1 MADSIEFDDDDNLHR
16 RFNDVDLYRPFDDDT
31 GRPFDDDE
39 NRRPFD
45 DDNDDLPHHREPHQR
60 RTSQVRTA
68 LKELKKRRQ
77 ENILELLKKPA
88 KIE

>member
-1 MADSIEFDDDDNLHR
+1 MADNIELDDDNFHLR
-16 RFNDVDLYRPFDDDT
+16 LNDVDLYRPFDDDIR
-31 GRPFDDDE
+31 RPFDDDE
-39 NRRPFD
+39 IRRPFND
-45 DDNDDLPHHREPHQR
+45 DDDDLPHHREPNSP